1 MDPFNSL
8 RRVLNSRAV
17 QAAVRA
23 NMGDRIELPNETFTK
38 PAVKKGQ
45 EKDAIY
51 MSFWYKTGGSRQA
64 ELGGRK
70 GFEMTVGVY
79 QFDVMVPEN
88 IGDGPG
94 LAVGDIVRRSMNR
107 REMEVA
113 PDGYLKL
120 LVSNV
125 KTPFDGPKNGYYQ
138 VVVDGVFHFY
148 HRDPNADGFR
158 D

>member
-1 MDPFNSL
+1 MDAFNSL

-23 NMGDRIELPNETFTK
+23 GLGDRIELPNETFTK
-38 PAVKKGQ
+38 PTVKKGQ
-45 EKDAIY
+45 EKQAIY
-51 MSFWYKTGGSRQA
+51 VSFWYKTGGSRQA

-70 GFEMTVGVY
+70 GYEMTVGVY
-79 QFDVMVPEN
+79 QFDIMVPEN

-94 LAVGDIVRRSMNR
+94 LSVGDVIRRYMNR

-113 PDGYLKL
+113 PDGHLKL

-125 KTPFDGPKNGYYQ
+125 KTPFSGPKNGYYQ
-138 VVVDGVFHFY
+138 VVCDGTFHFY

>member
-1 MDPFNSL
+1 MDAFNSL
-8 RRVLNSRAV
+8 RRVLNSKAL
-17 QAAVRA
+17 QAATRA
-23 NMGDRIELPNETFTK
+23 DMADRIELPNETFTK
-38 PAVKKGQ
+38 PEVKKGQ
-45 EKDAIY
+45 EKAAIY

-70 GFEMTVGVY
+70 GYEMSVGIY
-79 QFDVMVPEN
+79 QFDIMVPEN

-94 LAVGDIVRRSMNR
+94 LAIGDIVRRVMNR

-113 PDGYLKL
+113 PDGHLKL

-125 KTPFDGPKNGYYQ
+125 KTPFNGPKGGYYQ
-138 VVVDGVFHFY
+138 IVVDGTFHFY
-148 HRDPNADGFR
+148 HRDPNADGFN